1 MVSSTPS
8 PSPQPSS
15 SLVGGPLPLTGSQDS
30 ERTISKAVVGEVAT
44 HVKQPTVES
53 VRVEEAMTV
62 VDYPAATA
70 FRASATLDT
79 TLVLASTS

>member
-1 MVSSTPS
+1 MVSLTPS

-15 SLVGGPLPLTGSQDS
+15 SLVGGPLLLTGSQDS

-44 HVKQPTVES
+44 HVEQPTVKS
-53 VRVEEAMTV
+53 IRVEKAVTM

-70 FRASATLDT
+70 FRASAALDM